1 MEEEPEELEVQLLVD
16 KFFSEDDLPL
26 QTSEES
32 DKLLIRMK
40 IPKQLPKSDAD
51 LAAM

>member
-1 MEEEPEELEVQLLVD
+1 MVD

-26 QTSEES
+26 QTSEDDE